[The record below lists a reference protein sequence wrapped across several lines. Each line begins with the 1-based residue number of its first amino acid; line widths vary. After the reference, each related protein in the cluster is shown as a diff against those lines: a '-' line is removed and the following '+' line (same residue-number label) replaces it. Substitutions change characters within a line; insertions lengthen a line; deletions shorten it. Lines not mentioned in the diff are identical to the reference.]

1 MIPDTELSLDLQTR
15 IALGED
21 SYLELKRL
29 VWRGSGKLN
38 EPHPDGLA
46 DELAALANT
55 RGGQLVL
62 GVDDKTREILGVPL
76 HELDALEQWLSQLIR
91 DRIEPEM
98 SYQSRHLYLK
108 DAKGQA
114 QAVVLVTV
122 PKSLWVH
129 RSPTGYLFRAGHEKR
144 KMSTEYLARL
154 FQQRSQARLIRF
166 EEQPIPDA
174 PRVNQLPWRLVQPF
188 LREEE
193 GAELVQLK
201 RLHLLTALEDKTT
214 CLTVAGVLLCTP
226 EPGQWIRGAY
236 IQAVAYR
243 GVDND
248 PADQIDAKDF
258 TGPITEQIEQAYFFA
273 VRHMLVPATKVLG
286 RVDYPQYSKRALF
299 EAIVNAVAH
308 RDYSIHGAKIRL
320 HMFADRVE
328 ICVPGALANSM
339 DIETMTSMSMPRNDV
354 LCSLLSRMPVPAADL
369 GRQYLMDRRGAGVDV
384 ILKES
389 EKLSGRKP
397 LYRLL
402 ADMELQL
409 TIYAAPSP
417 HDEAVSA

>member
-1 MIPDTELSLDLQTR
+1 MIRDTELSLDLQQR

-21 SYLELKRL
+21 SFLELKRL

-76 HELDALEQWLSQLIR
+76 HELDALEQWLSQIIR

-108 DAKGQA
+108 DTQGQA
-114 QAVVLVTV
+114 HAVVLVSV
-122 PKSLWVH
+122 PQSLWVH
-129 RSPTGYLFRAGHEKR
+129 RSPAGYLVRAGHEKR
-144 KMSTEYLARL
+144 KMSTDHLARL

-166 EEQPIPDA
+166 EELPIPGA
-174 PRVNQLPWRLVQPF
+174 PGLDQLPWRLVQPF
-188 LREEE
+188 LRADE
-193 GAELVQLK
+193 GPEPVQLK
-201 RLHLLTALEDKTT
+201 RLHLLTELEDKTT

-226 EPGQWIRGAY
+226 EPSQWIRGAY

-248 PADQIDAKDF
+248 PADQVDAKDF
-258 TGPITEQIEQAYFFA
+258 MGPITDQIEQAFSFA
-273 VRHMLVPATKVLG
+273 VRHMLVPATKSLG

-320 HMFADRVE
+320 HMFADRLE
-328 ICVPGALANSM
+328 LCVPGALPNTIS
-339 DIETMTSMSMPRNDV
+339 IEAMTSMSIPRNDV
-354 LCSLLSRMPVPAADL
+354 LCSLLSRMPVPAPDL
-369 GRQYLMDRRGAGVDV
+369 GRQYVMDRRGAGVDV

-389 EKLSGRKP
+389 EKISGKKP
-397 LYRLL
+397 LYRLV

>member
-1 MIPDTELSLDLQTR
+1 MDAIGLMNKIR
-15 IALGED
+15 GGED
-21 SYLELKRL
+21 STLELKRIT
-29 VWRGSGKLN
+29 WRGPGKIN

-46 DELAALANT
+46 DELAAFANAI
-55 RGGQLVL
+55 GGVLVL
-62 GVDDKTREILGVPL
+62 GVDDKTREVLGIDVDA
-76 HELDALEQWLSQLIR
+76 LDAVEQWLGNLCKDLISPALTYYSHHVQCF
-91 DRIEPEM
+91 D
-98 SYQSRHLYLK
+98 STGL
-108 DAKGQA
+108 A
-114 QAVVLVTV
+114 QYVIAVEV
-122 PKSLWVH
+122 PRSLWVH
-129 RSPTGYLFRAGHEKR
+129 KSPSGYLHRVGHAKR
-144 KMSTEYLARL
+144 EMQPDVLARL

-166 EEQPIPDA
+166 EEQVVPNTSLSDVSTTKHLYNPKEEADE
-174 PRVNQLPWRLVQPF
+174 PTQL
-188 LREEE
+188 
-193 GAELVQLK
+193 G
-201 RLHLLTALEDKTT
+201 RLHLTAIDENQT
-214 CLTVAGVLLCTP
+214 CLSVAGVLLCTK

-397 LYRLL
+397 LYRLV
-402 ADMELQL
+402 ANMELQL

>member
-1 MIPDTELSLDLQTR
+1 MQPD
-15 IALGED
+15 
-21 SYLELKRL
+21 
-29 VWRGSGKLN
+29 V
-38 EPHPDGLA
+38 
-46 DELAALANT
+46 
-55 RGGQLVL
+55 
-62 GVDDKTREILGVPL
+62 
-76 HELDALEQWLSQLIR
+76 
-91 DRIEPEM
+91 
-98 SYQSRHLYLK
+98 
-108 DAKGQA
+108 
-114 QAVVLVTV
+114 
-122 PKSLWVH
+122 
-129 RSPTGYLFRAGHEKR
+129 
-144 KMSTEYLARL
+144 LARL

-166 EEQPIPDA
+166 EEQAVPNTSLSDVSTTKHLYNP
-174 PRVNQLPWRLVQPF
+174 
-188 LREEE
+188 EEE
-193 GAELVQLK
+193 ADEPTQLG
-201 RLHLLTALEDKTT
+201 RLHLTAIDENQS
-214 CLTVAGVLLCTP
+214 CLSVAGVLLCTK

-248 PADQIDAKDF
+248 PADQVDAKDF

-354 LCSLLSRMPVPAADL
+354 LCSLLSRMPVPAPDL
-369 GRQYLMDRRGAGVDV
+369 VRQYLMDRRGAGVDV

-397 LYRLL
+397 LYRLV
-402 ADMELQL
+402 ANMELQL

-417 HDEAVSA
+417 HDEAVRA